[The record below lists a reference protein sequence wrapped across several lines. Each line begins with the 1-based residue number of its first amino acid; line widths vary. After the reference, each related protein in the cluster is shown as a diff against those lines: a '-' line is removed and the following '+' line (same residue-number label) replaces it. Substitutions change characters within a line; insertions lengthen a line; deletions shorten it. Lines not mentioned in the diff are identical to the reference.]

1 LVLVWSAG
9 VLPGFEALSTRQIL
23 HAAADQ
29 PLPGLLDEVAV
40 VGSQLLSV
48 LGESTDSYRRI
59 YTDIAHFVQR
69 LELEDVEH
77 LADVTPAQ
85 ATQFVRETVAIGGG
99 WGDPSPSTM
108 RGRRNAVRLCLR
120 TARQLHLVPSAFD
133 PTADIVLP
141 GRMTRS
147 KRPLSDDEELLGRLA
162 ADGTLAPTRRPAAW
176 ALGQASAVA
185 GELLAACVRDLDL
198 TAKRVW
204 LHGTANREP
213 RWGALTPWG
222 VERLAERAA
231 HLGGDPQAPLVR
243 GPRATRRS
251 GQAQSCNAI
260 NEAFVLAGLA
270 AERDLAPMSLAT
282 WAGRRVFDATG
293 RIEEAAKTLGLR
305 SLDTA
310 AAAIGFGW
318 R

>member
-1 LVLVWSAG
+1 MSRVGLRSNATRRLASSEARLRPDCFTNEVAARPLRFDRDGHRGDDAPRGDPPLPLPLEWCSSPPSARAVGRQLVLVWSAG

-213 RWGALTPWG
+213 RTAVGCT
-222 VERLAERAA
+222 
-231 HLGGDPQAPLVR
+231 DPVGCR
-243 GPRATRRS
+243 K
-251 GQAQSCNAI
+251 
-260 NEAFVLAGLA
+260 
-270 AERDLAPMSLAT
+270 
-282 WAGRRVFDATG
+282 AGRTG
-293 RIEEAAKTLGLR
+293 GAP
-305 SLDTA
+305 
-310 AAAIGFGW
+310 W